1 MTFLAIK
8 LLYFLFTLPFL
19 VVLKLWADWRA
30 QKVLD
35 HFSAPR
41 LRHDLV
47 QGTSGERSWL
57 IFALQ
62 LLALGCFII
71 ALARPRW
78 GEDKIV
84 QQEYGR
90 NVIIAID
97 TSRSMLGND
106 IAPDRITRA
115 KLAAQDV
122 LASLKT
128 DRVGLIAFAG
138 NAYLQAPLTTD
149 HDAVIEAIQSLD
161 FTAVPRGGSEIGR
174 ALKLAMETF
183 EKSPAKNHGLILFS
197 DGGEPDLQIA
207 EYTKQAAQKNVLVL
221 TVGVGTEAGSLI
233 PDPDPDRA
241 GEYVRDQSGNVVKTK
256 LEPKVLQDIAG
267 ATRGRYLKL
276 GSQPLAESVV
286 KQLLS
291 ALQAQSN
298 AAKELVKPIER
309 FYWPLSLGIL
319 ILIIAW
325 LIRPSS
331 ERTTMN
337 SNSTIRWGQSALPL
351 FLALV
356 FITAES
362 SAAPAGLASVTGANA
377 STMEKAHA
385 AYKHGDFKKATDLY
399 DEAVKDTGNP
409 DRRQKLAFGLGTAA
423 YQNKDYDRAISGF
436 GQALEAEDVQEQS
449 NAHRGLAHSLY
460 DLGDRSLAKQPKFSL
475 KAWRECVKHFD
486 DSLKIDPENKDV
498 KENRDFVKKRLD
510 ELQKQMDEKEGKDG
524 KKGDKGKKG
533 QKGKKGEKGQKGDGE
548 EGEDGEQDGEGDG
561 EGDDEEKARK
571 ESLGKQEDKDAE
583 EGEGGDKEKEKEG
596 QLQAGKEGEQE
607 GKEAR
612 ERREAKEAEQ
622 AENQQNEAT
631 GFSRNEARA
640 FLRTYADDQKKAM
653 LLRPRDAP
661 VNGKDW

>member
-1 MTFLAIK
+1 MTFLVPKI
-8 LLYFLFTLPFL
+8 LYFLLTLPFL
-19 VVLKLWADWRA
+19 VVLKTWADWRG
-30 QKVLD
+30 QKVLKQ
-35 HFSAPR
+35 FTSPR
-41 LRHDLV
+41 LRGDLV
-47 QGTSGERSWL
+47 MGASVWRSWI
-57 IFALQ
+57 IFSLQ
-62 LLALGCFII
+62 VVALALFIV
-71 ALARPRW
+71 ALARPIW

-106 IAPDRITRA
+106 IVPDRITRA

-161 FTAVPRGGSEIGR
+161 FTAVPKGGSEIGR

-197 DGGEPDLQIA
+197 DGGAPDMQIT
-207 EYTKQAAQKNVLVL
+207 EYTKQAAQKNILVL
-221 TVGVGTEAGSLI
+221 TVGVGTESGSLI
-233 PDPDPDRA
+233 PDPDPDHA
-241 GEYVRDQSGNVVKTK
+241 GEYVRDQEGNVVKTK
-256 LEPKVLQDIAG
+256 LEPKVLQEIA
-267 ATRGRYLKL
+267 AVTRGRYLRL
-276 GSQPLAESVV
+276 GSQPLAETVV

-309 FYWPLSLGIL
+309 FYWPLSIGIL
-319 ILIIAW
+319 LLMIAW
-325 LIRPSS
+325 FIRPSS
-331 ERTTMN
+331 SRIKMN
-337 SNSTIRWGQSALPL
+337 SNSTTSWGQPILPIL
-351 FLALV
+351 LALC
-356 FITAES
+356 FLS
-362 SAAPAGLASVTGANA
+362 STQGASK
-377 STMEKAHA
+377 STIEKAHA
-385 AYKHGDFKKATDLY
+385 AYEHGDFKQATEFY
-399 DEAVKDTGNP
+399 DESLKSSWNP
-409 DRRQKLAFGLGTAA
+409 ERRQQLAFGLGTAA
-423 YQNKDYDRAISGF
+423 YKNKDYDRAISGF
-436 GQALEAEDVQEQS
+436 GQALESDDVQEQS
-449 NAHRGLAHSLY
+449 KAHRGLAHSLY

-486 DSLKIDPENKDV
+486 DSLKIEPENKDV
-498 KENRDFVKKRLD
+498 KENRDFVKKRLE

-533 QKGKKGEKGQKGDGE
+533 KKGEKGQKGEKGEGE
-548 EGEDGEQDGEGDG
+548 EGENGEQDGEGEG
-561 EGDDEEKARK
+561 EDEEKSRK
-571 ESLGKQEDKDAE
+571 ESLGKQEEKE
-583 EGEGGDKEKEKEG
+583 GQEGEGGDKEKEKEG
-596 QLQAGKEGEQE
+596 QLQAGKEGEE
-607 GKEAR
+607 ESKEAR
-612 ERREAKEAEQ
+612 ERREAKEAEM
-622 AENQQNEAT
+622 AENQENKAT